1 MNKTKKKKAKKK
13 YWSLTRKF
21 WLIYA
26 FVLLSAVMI
35 FLLIG
40 WFGNLPDFEKL
51 ENPEIYLA
59 SEIYSSDGEILGTY
73 YIENRSNVQFRDL
86 PKHLVN
92 ALIATEDIRYYE
104 HSGID
109 LKALFRVAYGVMTGN
124 HKGGGSTITQQLAKN
139 LFERVPNPSTMK
151 LVVTKLKE
159 WITAA
164 RLERNYSKEE
174 IIAMYFNEVSFGSQA
189 YGIKAAAKTFFGKS
203 PDSLN
208 LQESAL
214 MVGVVNAPSRYNPVR
229 NPERAFNRRNLV
241 LSQMFK
247 YGYISQEVYD
257 SVKQSPI
264 DMSNY
269 MQADHRTG
277 TATYF
282 REYLR
287 GQMKEW
293 CKTHFK
299 ADGTPYNLYKDGL
312 KIYSTI
318 NYKMQTYAEQ
328 AVDEHIGGYLQPA
341 FFTHWEGYTHAPF
354 VFKEDTE
361 EEVEK
366 IMQTS
371 MKRSVRYRRMKEAGI
386 SKDSILKTFD
396 TPVQMRVFSW
406 EGDIDTVMTPL
417 DSIRY
422 YKYFLQAGLMSMEP
436 HTGYVRAYV
445 GGIDYRY
452 WQYDHV
458 TMAKRQVGSTF
469 KPFLYTLAMQEG
481 ELTPCSKFPNT
492 QPIIELP
499 DGSTWEPA
507 NSSSR
512 KKGEEITL
520 KYALAT
526 SNNWISGH
534 LINRY
539 SPRAVIKIARK
550 MGVKS
555 HIPEVYSIALG
566 SADLKLYEMVGAMNT
581 FSNKGVYVEPIFI
594 THIEDKHGNVV
605 ERFAPE
611 KNEAMS
617 EQTAYLMVELLKGVV
632 SYGTGIRLR
641 LTYNYHNPIAGKTGT
656 TDDQSDGWF
665 MGLTPDLTTG
675 VWVGAEERSIHFRTL
690 TMGQGANMALPI
702 WAIYMNKVWEDQSL
716 GISKGDFE
724 KPVIGFQIETDCE
737 KLEEENQGRFLIDD
751 YEGEF

>member
-1 MNKTKKKKAKKK
+1 MNKTKKKKQKKK
-13 YWSLTRKF
+13 YWSLTTKF
-21 WLIYA
+21 WLIYGFA
-26 FVLLSAVMI
+26 LLSVVMI

-51 ENPEIYLA
+51 ENPEVYLA
-59 SEIYSSDGEILGTY
+59 SEIYSSDGEVLGTY

-86 PKHLVN
+86 PKHLVD

-151 LVVTKLKE
+151 LVVTKFKE

-189 YGIKAAAKTFFGKS
+189 YGIKAAAKTFFDKS

-247 YGYISQEVYD
+247 YGYISQEIYD
-257 SVKQSPI
+257 SVKQIPI

-269 MQADHRTG
+269 MRTDHRTG
-277 TATYF
+277 IATYF

-318 NYKMQTYAEQ
+318 NYKMQSYAEQ
-328 AVDEHIGGYLQPA
+328 AVEEHIGGYLQPA

-507 NSSSR
+507 NTATK

-550 MGVKS
+550 MGVNS

-702 WAIYMNKVWEDQSL
+702 WAIYMNKVWEDESL

-737 KLEEENQGRFLIDD
+737 KLEEEKQGRFLIDD